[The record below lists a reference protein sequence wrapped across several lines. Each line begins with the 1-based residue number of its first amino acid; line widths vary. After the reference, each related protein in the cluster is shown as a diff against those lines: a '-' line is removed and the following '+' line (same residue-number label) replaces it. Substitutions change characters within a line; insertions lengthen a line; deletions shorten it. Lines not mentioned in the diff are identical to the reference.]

1 MEKFTPAS
9 PDALL
14 KKEADMTLAKF
25 GHLNKLVDVI
35 NTITENVYADNTA
48 ALAGGLEA
56 GTLYS
61 TATGEVRVVV

>member
-1 MEKFTPAS
+1 MEEFIPVS

-35 NTITENVYADNTA
+35 NTITKNVYADNTA
-48 ALAGGLEA
+48 ALAGGLEV
-56 GTLYS
+56 GTFYS

>member
-1 MEKFTPAS
+1 MEKFIPAS

-48 ALAGGLEA
+48 ALAGGLEV